1 MSRIRTVKP
10 EFFTSEQ
17 VAECSPT
24 ARLLF
29 IGLWC
34 FCDDQGV
41 HPDSMKRIK
50 MEVFPADESI
60 TSKHISGMITELI
73 NQGLMIRYRHE
84 NQSYLWVTG
93 WKHQKIDKPT
103 IRYPSPNDPRSLPDT
118 SPSTTRT
125 LDNPSGT
132 ESSLR
137 ESSLVETKI
146 LSDRRMIDET
156 GFDVFWQHYPRKV
169 GKGGARKSYRAALTK
184 TSPETLL
191 AAIKAHASE
200 MAGKD
205 ETFIPHPATWLNQE
219 RWMDQHVASTGN
231 GHLRERRSPRE
242 PPPVA
247 PRVEGFDLNLD

>member
-41 HPDSMKRIK
+41 HPDSIKRIK
-50 MEVFPADESI
+50 MELFPADENI
-60 TSKHISGMITELI
+60 TTKHISAMIGELI
-73 NQGLMIRYRHE
+73 EQKLLARYKHE
-84 NQSYLWVTG
+84 NQSYLLVTG

-103 IRYPSPNDPRSLPDT
+103 IRYPAPNDPRSLHDN
-118 SPSTTRT
+118 SPSTPLA
-125 LDNPSGT
+125 LDNRSGT

-146 LSDRRMIDET
+146 LSDRRMFDET
-156 GFDVFWQHYPRKV
+156 GFDVFWQHCPRKV
-169 GKGGARKSYRAALTK
+169 GKGGARKAYRAAIAK
-184 TSPETLL
+184 TSPDTIL
-191 AAIKAHASE
+191 AAVKAHASD

-219 RWMDQHVASTGN
+219 RWMDQHVTTN
-231 GHLRERRSPRE
+231 GHSVSEHRTPRE
-242 PPPVA
+242 PPPA
-247 PRVEGFDLNLD
+247 PPPEFGFDDLVQ